1 MEELVITNS
10 DLVVYGEC
18 NSTTKKGMKCKNKCN
33 KNYYYC
39 KVHSIKHKFQKPE
52 ECSICMDSTSN
63 IHTPLSCGHWIHK
76 KCIIQWG
83 KNECPICRRKINVIK
98 HKVNNSIDYRILAH
112 SIYNDIYMDSRRFLL
127 NTINF
132 SSLTREELNSIA
144 IEYTNEVIYRNMDT
158 INFIL
163 YS

>member
-1 MEELVITNS
+1 MDEIVLTSS

-18 NSTTKKGMKCKNKCN
+18 NSTTKKGIKCKNKCN
-33 KNYYYC
+33 KNSYYC
-39 KVHSIKHKFQKPE
+39 NVHFLKHKFQKPD

-63 IHTPLSCGHWIHK
+63 IHTPLSCGHWVHK

-83 KNECPICRRKINVIK
+83 KNQCPICRRKINIIK
-98 HKVNNSIDYRILAH
+98 HKTPIDNNILAQL
-112 SIYNDIYMDSRRFLL
+112 IYNDIYMESRRILI
-127 NTINF
+127 NTIDF
-132 SSLTREELNSIA
+132 SSLTREELNTIT